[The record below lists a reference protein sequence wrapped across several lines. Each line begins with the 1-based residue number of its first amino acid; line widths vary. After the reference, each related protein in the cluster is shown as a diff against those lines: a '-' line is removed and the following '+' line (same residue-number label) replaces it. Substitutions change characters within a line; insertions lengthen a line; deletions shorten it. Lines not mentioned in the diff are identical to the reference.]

1 MRSTKTGRREHSGR
15 NACAVGYMSGPLTGV
30 VALLIDPACCYR
42 TAPCPPPLGEGM
54 TGSRNSPALPQSTCT
69 PSQLEK
75 APQPTPAPR
84 AADLPASAEVCIG
97 TGQGQDR
104 SSSLRCGRFVLTPAL
119 TRCRL
124 HGGRKP
130 AKSLVTNVLT
140 EPHPFRDDILR
151 ATTVPVP
158 GRHFRA
164 GDARHSAWEA
174 EGTVRRRSVSAV
186 SPCGERRGA
195 LVGLPACALPRE
207 KTPFDPLGDGGGL
220 PGGDT
225 ASPFNSP
232 GLCGCAPS
240 LTSPRIPAA
249 RRRLW
254 GLLARCTG
262 CVSMGA
268 GAAELNC
275 PPARPDH
282 PGSSGTTGAGP
293 TGRR

>member
-140 EPHPFRDDILR
+140 EPHPFRDDI
-151 ATTVPVP
+151 AQ
-158 GRHFRA
+158 
-164 GDARHSAWEA
+164 
-174 EGTVRRRSVSAV
+174 
-186 SPCGERRGA
+186 
-195 LVGLPACALPRE
+195 
-207 KTPFDPLGDGGGL
+207 
-220 PGGDT
+220 
-225 ASPFNSP
+225 
-232 GLCGCAPS
+232 
-240 LTSPRIPAA
+240 
-249 RRRLW
+249 
-254 GLLARCTG
+254 
-262 CVSMGA
+262 
-268 GAAELNC
+268 
-275 PPARPDH
+275 
-282 PGSSGTTGAGP
+282 
-293 TGRR
+293 